1 MTFELKR
8 REFFYGL
15 GAAAAGLSLAP
26 AKLLASTSPTAPV
39 AVAHCSSYGPE
50 IVTTLNRMFDQLGG
64 LRKLVSGKTV
74 SMKINV
80 TGDATLRYKGMS
92 LGQTYWVHPEV
103 VAATV
108 HLLGKAG
115 ARRINL
121 LESPTGTDI
130 HSMAEFFTNAGW
142 NPADFT
148 GAAANVQLVNTNYPG
163 ANGRYTRMYVPGG
176 GLLFKAY
183 DLNPAYQDCD
193 VFISLAKLKE
203 HTTAGITG
211 AMKNLFGITPTTI
224 YGTNAGVDEPSVL
237 AGGARGMLH
246 AGDRQPSKSALSELD
261 PASSRDPG
269 YRVPRVTADLVAAR
283 PIHLSIIDGIQT
295 VAGGEGPWG
304 TNLRAVNS
312 GVLIAGRNPVA
323 TDAVCA
329 AMMGFDPMADRGTP
343 PFDKCDSTLKLAE
356 GLGLG
361 TRDLRR
367 IEVIGVPIS
376 KARIDFRKV

>member
-1 MTFELKR
+1 MALALKR
-8 REFFYGL
+8 REFIRGL
-15 GAAAAGLSLAP
+15 GAAAAGLYLTP
-26 AKLLASTSPTAPV
+26 ARLLASTPPTAPV
-39 AVAHCSSYGPE
+39 AVARCSKYGPE
-50 IVTTLNRMFDQLGG
+50 IVTTLDTMFDQLGG
-64 LRKLVSGKTV
+64 LRRLVSGKTV

-80 TGDATLRYKGMS
+80 TGNAELLWKGMS
-92 LGQTYWVHPEV
+92 LGQTYWVHPQV

-130 HSMAEFFTNAGW
+130 HSLAEFFSKAGW

-148 GAAANVQLVNTNYPG
+148 SAATNVQLVNTNYPG
-163 ANGRYTRMYVPGG
+163 ANGKYTRMQVPGG

-183 DLNPAYQDCD
+183 DLNPAYHDCD
-193 VFISLAKLKE
+193 VFVSLAKLKE
-203 HTTAGITG
+203 HTTAGVTG

-224 YGTNAGVDEPSVL
+224 YGTNAGIDEPSVL

-261 PASSRDPG
+261 PTSSRDPG
-269 YRVPRVTADLVAAR
+269 HRVPRVTADLVAAR

-312 GVLIAGRNPVA
+312 GVLIAGTNPVN

-329 AMMGFDPMADRGTP
+329 GLMGFDPMAERGTP
-343 PFDKCDSTLKLAE
+343 PFETCDSTLKLAE
-356 GLGLG
+356 GLGIG
-361 TRDLRR
+361 ARDLRR
-367 IEVIGVPIS
+367 IEVIGVPINR
-376 KARIDFRKV
+376 ARIEFRKV

>member
-1 MTFELKR
+1 MHTNLGR
-8 REFFYGL
+8 REFIQGL
-15 GAAAAGLSLAP
+15 GAAAAGLGLAP
-26 AKLLASTSPTAPV
+26 AKLWASPAPTAPV
-39 AVAHCSSYGPE
+39 AVAQCSTYGAE
-50 IVTTLNRMFDQLGG
+50 IVTTLNTMFDQLGG
-64 LRKLVSGKTV
+64 LHRLVSGKTV

-92 LGQTYWVHPEV
+92 LGQTYWVHPQV

-108 HLLGKAG
+108 NLLGKAG

-121 LESPTGTDI
+121 LESPTGTAI

-148 GAAANVQLVNTNYPG
+148 GAARNVQLINTNYPG
-163 ANGRYTRMYVPGG
+163 ADGKYTRMYVPGG

-183 DLNPAYQDCD
+183 DVNPAYRDCD
-193 VFISLAKLKE
+193 VFVSLAKLKE

-224 YGTNAGVDEPSVL
+224 YGTNAGIDEPSVL

-261 PASSRDPG
+261 PTSSRDPG
-269 YRVPRVTADLVAAR
+269 HRVPRVTTDLVAAR

-304 TNLRAVNS
+304 MKLRAVNS
-312 GVLIAGRNPVA
+312 GVLIAGKNPVA

-329 AMMGFDPMADRGTP
+329 AMMGFDPMADRGMP
-343 PFDKCDSTLKLAE
+343 PFEGCDNMLRLAE
-356 GLGLG
+356 DEGLG

-367 IEVIGVPIS
+367 IEVIGVPLS
-376 KARIDFRKV
+376 KARIEFRKV

>member
-1 MTFELKR
+1 MHNNFGR
-8 REFFYGL
+8 REFIHGL
-15 GAAAAGLSLAP
+15 GAAAAGMSLAP
-26 AKLLASTSPTAPV
+26 AKVWAVAPPTAPV
-39 AVAHCSSYGPE
+39 AMARCSTYGPE
-50 IVTTLNRMFDQLGG
+50 IVTTLNTMFDQLGG
-64 LRKLVSGKTV
+64 LHKLVSGKTV
-74 SMKINV
+74 SMKINI

-92 LGQTYWVHPEV
+92 LGQTYWVHPQV

-108 HLLGKAG
+108 HLLGRAG

-130 HSMAEFFTNAGW
+130 HSMAEFFTKAGW

-148 GAAANVQLVNTNYPG
+148 SAASNVQLINTNYPG
-163 ANGRYTRMYVPGG
+163 AGGKYTRMYVPGG

-183 DLNPAYQDCD
+183 DLNPAYRDCD

-224 YGTNAGVDEPSVL
+224 YGTYAGVDEPSVL

-261 PASSRDPG
+261 PTSSRDPG
-269 YRVPRVTADLVAAR
+269 HRVPRVTADLAAAR

-361 TRDLRR
+361 TPDLRR
-367 IEVIGVPIS
+367 IEVIGVPIN
-376 KARIDFRKV
+376 KARIEFRKV